1 MTASPPKTLFSL
13 YYGAFRRNRLALW
26 SGRLLCVLI
35 LLSLGANV
43 IANDKPLVMQHQGR
57 ILFPMIVSYTEK
69 DLGGTFETPAD
80 FHDPFVQGLIHNGGG
95 WMVWPLVPFSYDTL
109 DMDLREPVPAPPS
122 ARHLLGTDDQGRDVL
137 ARLLYGMQMALV
149 FALTLTAISSV
160 VGIVLGGIQGY
171 FGGAVDMV
179 LQRMIEIWSSLPIL
193 YILIILSGLVVP
205 SFGWIL
211 LIMLLFKWMALV
223 AVVRAECL
231 KVRKQPYIVAAVTQ
245 GHAPLKILF
254 SHVLPNALV
263 AAFTFLPFQMTG
275 AIETLAVLDLLGFG
289 LPPGSPSLGE
299 MILQGKNNLQA
310 PWLALSAFV
319 SMAAL
324 LSLLIFVGDG
334 LRRACNPEE
343 G

>member
-1 MTASPPKTLFSL
+1 LFVL
-13 YYGAFRRNRLALW
+13 LA
-26 SGRLLCVLI
+26 
-35 LLSLGANV
+35 LGANLL
-43 IANDKPLVMQHQGR
+43 ANDRPLVMQHQGQ
-57 ILFPMIVSYTEK
+57 ILFPLLVSYTEK
-69 DLGGTFETPAD
+69 DLGGTLETPAD
-80 FHDPFVQGLIHNGGG
+80 FHDPFVRDLIHQGGG
-95 WMVWPLVPFSYDTL
+95 WMVWPLIPFSYNTL
-109 DMDLREPVPAPPS
+109 DMALNQPVPAPPS
-122 ARHLLGTDDQGRDVL
+122 ARHWLGTDDQGRDVL
-137 ARLLYGMQMALV
+137 ARLLYGMQMSLF
-149 FALTLTAISSV
+149 FALTLTVISSV
-160 VGIVLGGIQGY
+160 IGVVLGGIQGY

-205 SFGWIL
+205 SFWWIL

-223 AVVRAECL
+223 SVVRAECL
-231 KVRKQPYIVAAVTQ
+231 KVRKQPYILAAVTQ
-245 GHAPLKILF
+245 GHTPFHILF

-289 LPPGSPSLGE
+289 LPSGSPSLGE

-319 SMAAL
+319 SMATL

-334 LRRACNPEE
+334 MRRACNPEE